1 MVARRLLFDQGA
13 ADDAGKRRAQ
23 LHLLQ
28 SQVGE
33 LHVSAGFLS
42 IGGRD
47 VPLCLRVEQL
57 HSGGDIAGPQC
68 LCVVELHLGNPQLC
82 LSPFQARL
90 SECERE
96 LLVARPELEQ
106 KVAFAYEL
114 ASREVDLD

>member
-1 MVARRLLFDQGA
+1 M
-13 ADDAGKRRAQ
+13 
-23 LHLLQ
+23 
-28 SQVGE
+28 
-33 LHVSAGFLS
+33 HVSAGFLS

-68 LCVVELHLGNPQLC
+68 LRVVQFHIGNTQLR
-82 LSPFQARL
+82 LSPFQACL

-96 LLVARPELEQ
+96 LLVAGPELEQ